1 MHSVWT
7 KERPHNEGQDQL
19 DHSYI
24 LGGSMLRGSDFQKY
38 LHNSIMLE
46 AHVQL
51 MSCVSES

>member
-1 MHSVWT
+1 MHPVWT

-24 LGGSMLRGSDFQKY
+24 LGGSMLRGNDFQKY